1 MNFSFTYKKKKHT
14 VQAKPCKSLL
24 SKIMGK
30 MFSFS
35 KTPLLFI
42 YKKEQNVDIHMLF
55 CFQPLIVLWLNK
67 NKKVIKAKKMLPF
80 ISYVSAKAKYV
91 LEIPVLK

>member
-1 MNFSFTYKKKKHT
+1 M
-14 VQAKPCKSLL
+14 L
-24 SKIMGK
+24 GK

-42 YKKEQNVDIHMLF
+42 FPKETYADIHMLF
-55 CFQPLIVLWLNK
+55 CFQPLLVIWLSK

-80 ISYVSAKAKYV
+80 ISYASAKAKYV
-91 LEIPVLK
+91 LEIPI